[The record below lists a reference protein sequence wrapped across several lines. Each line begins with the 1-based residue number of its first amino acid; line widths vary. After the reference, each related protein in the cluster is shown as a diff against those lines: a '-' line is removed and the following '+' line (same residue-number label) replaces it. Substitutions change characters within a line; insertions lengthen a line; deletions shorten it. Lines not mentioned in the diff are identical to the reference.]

1 MYIRVMTSSTEDNTA
16 SVSTLSPNSHY
27 LTFINTFTVEPEKAE
42 ALLENLTN
50 ATKEVFLHQ
59 PGFISANL
67 HLSHD
72 RRKVVNYAQW
82 RSKEDYEAMS
92 QLPDVQSHMKRAA
105 ALAIGFEPVD
115 YELHEVVCGVKA

>member
-1 MYIRVMTSSTEDNTA
+1 MTSSDQDKTT
-16 SVSTLSPNSHY
+16 SISTLSLKSHY
-27 LTFINTFTVEPEKAE
+27 LTFINTFIVEPEKAE

-59 PGFISANL
+59 AGFISANL

-92 QLPDVQSHMKRAA
+92 KLPDVQSHMKRAA
-105 ALAIGFEPVD
+105 ALAIGFDPVD
-115 YELHEVVCGVKA
+115 YELREVICGVKA